1 MFTLIKKEL
10 KSLFCN
16 PISLAAISILNIAP
30 AVILA
35 IYLNLG
41 ATEGTY
47 AGFENVLSTMSVV
60 VALIIP
66 VVVSMSISRE
76 YKNGTAAYLNSL
88 PISKTEMVLSKF
100 IALTAFFL
108 IPCVIMAFFP
118 SILSGFATVNY
129 IHAFTSLGLFVAFE
143 LFIISLAFMLS
154 AITKKFVK
162 STIISYSVIVGSF
175 LIGVLSPLVRL
186 LPFGTGFD
194 RVVGPFLKELS
205 IFKKFDYIIFELF
218 DWTSLLFFVI
228 AIITFLAVALFTYG
242 RDAKKTKRPLEL
254 NKKCVVIICAL
265 LTATVGFLPLF
276 LPYTMRQIDVNANKI
291 YTVADSTKAYLSSID
306 EPITVYIIDPY
317 SNQEDL
323 YNVMLRTLEA
333 GENIKIEI
341 INSREDTDFIN
352 DYGLESVSSDLLAYS
367 MIVKSDKRWRFV
379 SSENYFVYYNKSMG
393 YLTMEE
399 LQYRYS
405 YALQYLN
412 TYYSSYDSLSSELQ
426 KFLDNCLALANSIQ
440 SETAVCLQVGD
451 VIADAVA
458 YVIADKIPTVYSLSG
473 HGEKGNIS
481 NSFDISKGAD
491 IPYDADI
498 LMINSPD
505 SDYSADEVKAII
517 EYADKGGKLYV
528 LIDKANISMPNF
540 ASLLSYYGLTVSD
553 ELITKDD
560 KTIVDVTL
568 NKEHE
573 AFETLTATDVQ
584 VKDVSEITVNTEK
597 MQYTYTPMLTYKSGE
612 GEATVEK
619 IVAISVNEGNNTRL
633 TLFTGAVTFNDN
645 ANGIEEE
652 ALERT
657 SLCVSS
663 TLSWLYDVFDSG
675 LSANPPKLYDK
686 SVYSAESGDIAK
698 ITVIFA
704 VIIPLAIAAVSLA
717 YVGARKL
724 RSNRARSAVEK

>member
-66 VVVSMSISRE
+66 VVVSMSISRG

-88 PISKTEMVLSKF
+88 PISKTEMVISKF

-194 RVVGPFLKELS
+194 RVVGSFLKELS

-481 NSFDISKGAD
+481 NSFDISKGAA

-573 AFETLTATDVQ
+573 AFETLTAPDVQ

-597 MQYTYTPMLTYKSGE
+597 TQYTYTPMLTYKSGE
-612 GEATVEK
+612 GEAAVEK

-663 TLSWLYDVFDSG
+663 TLSWLYDAFDSG

-724 RSNRARSAVEK
+724 RSNRARAAVEK